1 MIQLVYFVFNA
12 YALGLVVYTLC
23 SWVNHEKV
31 KAVEKWLSPLY
42 DWALQRIRRVV
53 PPLKF
58 GPTHHIDITPM
69 ILLFGVIVARK
80 VVMWILLT
88 PY

>member
-12 YALGLVVYTLC
+12 YAMGLVVYTLC

-42 DWALQRIRRVV
+42 APVLQRIRRVV
-53 PPLKF
+53 KPLKF
-58 GPTHHIDITPM
+58 GATHIDITPM
-69 ILLFGVIVARK
+69 ILLFGIVVARK
-80 VVMWILLT
+80 VIMLILLT